1 MVAAVAAFHI
11 AFATGRING
20 HAVLGR
26 SIEAVETSFGKPA
39 SVERYP
45 VRVDIRYHG
54 LEVIFADG
62 RHASAILV
70 TGTARPAAMRRT
82 LGDTR
87 GLRESRPYH
96 CDSRGCFGTFFSKDG
111 RRRVIYGMNRG
122 RPYVG
127 IQRWPQ
133 P

>member
-11 AFATGRING
+11 AFASGRING
-20 HAVLGR
+20 RTVLGR
-26 SIEAVETSFGKPA
+26 DIETVEASFGRPV
-39 SVERYP
+39 SVEHYP
-45 VRVDIRYHG
+45 VRVDLRYRG

-62 RHASAILV
+62 RHASALLV
-70 TGTARPAAMRRT
+70 TGTARPAAMQRT
-82 LGDTR
+82 LGETP

-96 CDSRGCFGTFFSKDG
+96 CDKRGCFGTFFSKDG
-111 RRRVIYGMNRG
+111 RRRVIYGINRG

-127 IQRWPQ
+127 IQRRPQ

>member
-11 AFATGRING
+11 AFASGRVNG

-26 SIEAVETSFGKPA
+26 SIKAVEASFGRPR

-45 VRVDIRYHG
+45 IRVDIRYQG

-62 RHASAILV
+62 RHASALLV
-70 TGTARPAAMRRT
+70 TGTARPAVMRRELQHT
-82 LGDTR
+82 T
-87 GLRESRPYH
+87 GLREARAYH
-96 CDSRGCFGTFFSKDG
+96 CDRRGCFGTFFSTDG
-111 RRRVIYGMNRG
+111 HRRVIYGLNRG
-122 RPYVG
+122 RAYVG
-127 IQRWPQ
+127 VQRWPQ